1 MTKIFRKSNPLTK
14 IINSSLIDLPSP
26 SNISYLWNFG
36 SLIGLCMTLQII
48 SGLLLTMHFSP
59 SINLAFDSTVHIMRD
74 VYGGWFIRNAHI
86 SGASLFFTCMFI
98 HIGRGIY
105 YGSYKNLKTWYSGI
119 ILFILS
125 MLTAFLGYVLPWGQM
140 SFWAATVIT
149 NLLSAVPMMG
159 GTLVETV
166 WGGYSVGD
174 PTLKRFL
181 VLHFLMPFSMIAV
194 SLIHLMFLH
203 ETGSNNPMGINPN
216 MDKIPFH
223 PYFSFKD
230 ILGFSILLTSL
241 ILFSLFL
248 PYLTTDPD
256 NFSPANSMVTPPHI
270 KPEWYFLFAY
280 SILRAIPNKL
290 GGIIGLVM
298 SLSVLLLMPLLIRS
312 NKRSMTFMPLMQVT
326 FWLMVSNF
334 IFLSWLGAMPL
345 EPPYILMSQI
355 SSFIYF
361 FIFFVMFP
369 LISQKEDEI
378 LEFHAMYT

>member
-1 MTKIFRKSNPLTK
+1 MTKIFRKSNPLNK
-14 IINSSLIDLPSP
+14 MINSSLIDLPSP

-36 SLIGLCMTLQII
+36 SLIGLCLTLQII

-59 SINLAFDSTVHIMRD
+59 SINLAFDSTIHIVRD
-74 VYGGWFIRNAHI
+74 VYGGWFIRNVHI
-86 SGASLFFTCMFI
+86 SGASLFFACMFI

-105 YGSYKNLKTWYSGI
+105 YGSFKNLKTWYSGV

-194 SLIHLMFLH
+194 SLIHLVFLH

-230 ILGFSILLTSL
+230 ILGFSILMTSL
-241 ILFSLFL
+241 IIFSLLL

-280 SILRAIPNKL
+280 AILRAIPNKL
-290 GGIIGLVM
+290 GGIIALIM
-298 SLSVLLLMPLLIRS
+298 SLSVLLLMPILVRS

-326 FWLMVSNF
+326 FWLMVCNF

-345 EPPYILMSQI
+345 EPPFILMSQI

-369 LISQKEDEI
+369 LISRKEDEI
-378 LEFHAMYT
+378 LEFHAMYL

>member
-1 MTKIFRKSNPLTK
+1 MTKIFRKSNPLNK
-14 IINSSLIDLPSP
+14 MINSSLIDLPSP

-36 SLIGLCMTLQII
+36 SLIGLCLTLQII

-59 SINLAFDSTVHIMRD
+59 SINLAFDSTIHIVRD
-74 VYGGWFIRNAHI
+74 VYGGWFIRNVHI
-86 SGASLFFTCMFI
+86 SGASLFFACMFI

-105 YGSYKNLKTWYSGI
+105 YGSFKNLKTWYSGV

-194 SLIHLMFLH
+194 SLIHLVFLH

-230 ILGFSILLTSL
+230 ILGFSILLTFL
-241 ILFSLFL
+241 IIFSLLL

-280 SILRAIPNKL
+280 AILRAIPNKL
-290 GGIIGLVM
+290 GGIIALIM
-298 SLSVLLLMPLLIRS
+298 SLSVLLLMPILVRS

-326 FWLMVSNF
+326 FWLMVCNF

-345 EPPYILMSQI
+345 EPPFILMSQI

-369 LISQKEDEI
+369 LISRKEDEI
-378 LEFHAMYT
+378 LEFHAMYL

>member
-1 MTKIFRKSNPLTK
+1 MTKIFRKSNPLNK
-14 IINSSLIDLPSP
+14 MINSSLIDLPSP

-36 SLIGLCMTLQII
+36 SLIGLCLTLQII

-59 SINLAFDSTVHIMRD
+59 SINLAFDSTVHIVRD
-74 VYGGWFIRNAHI
+74 VYGGWFIRNVHI

-105 YGSYKNLKTWYSGI
+105 YGSFKNLKTWYSGV

-194 SLIHLMFLH
+194 SLIHLVFLH

-230 ILGFSILLTSL
+230 ILGFSILLTFL
-241 ILFSLFL
+241 ITFSLLL

-290 GGIIGLVM
+290 GGIIALVM
-298 SLSVLLLMPLLIRS
+298 SLSVLLLMPILIRS

-326 FWLMVSNF
+326 FWLMVCNF

-345 EPPYILMSQI
+345 EPPFTLMSQI

-369 LISQKEDEI
+369 LISRKEDEI
-378 LEFHAMYT
+378 LEFHAMYL